1 MPPDPGPSMPRLV
14 RLYIISA
21 LVGLGLSVLFVL
33 LLMLLDVA
41 GLRHLVLGS
50 RVGWLAGL
58 MLIIFNMIVFT
69 GVQFGIAVMRLAD
82 SSPPSRGAGS
92 SRISFGLQFFTR
104 GPANSP
110 DGAATCGRI
119 HPSRVEFA
127 TGRRQAGPIE
137 FAHFSGSH
145 GNISLQ
151 LI

>member
-82 SSPPSRGAGS
+82 SSPPSDGLRIFLNRLRPACQHACARKLPTLRFNLRQNS
-92 SRISFGLQFFTR
+92 STS
-104 GPANSP
+104 
-110 DGAATCGRI
+110 C
-119 HPSRVEFA
+119 
-127 TGRRQAGPIE
+127 
-137 FAHFSGSH
+137 
-145 GNISLQ
+145 
-151 LI
+151 

>member
-82 SSPPSRGAGS
+82 SSPPSRGGGVFPDQLRPAILHARAGK
-92 SRISFGLQFFTR
+92 
-104 GPANSP
+104 
-110 DGAATCGRI
+110 
-119 HPSRVEFA
+119 
-127 TGRRQAGPIE
+127 
-137 FAHFSGSH
+137 
-145 GNISLQ
+145 
-151 LI
+151 